1 MARHEYALHEIIPV
15 LTFRNEGYSYSRIS
29 AVTGIPRSTVIWLI
43 KKHAADHCARLKA
56 PNRRGKYKRLTRCD
70 LSAIFRN
77 VRRDRRKTLDQLS
90 EYGTGDR
97 PLARATVLRLLK
109 KAGYAKRPTTDKPI
123 LKPIHYAARL
133 KWAREHK
140 YWSVE
145 DWDRV
150 IWSDESGRHL
160 GKYST
165 KDKIW
170 RRLDER
176 LDLSVMHGTHVKNR
190 SYVGYW
196 ATISKDGVGPI
207 HLLPHNTTMNTGLLQ
222 DVLEKHLLPHY
233 NIDDILQR
241 DNSRYHTAS
250 STTNFLREHNVTVL
264 DWPSQSPDLSPI
276 ENIWQTL
283 NLAIDKRMPRI
294 HTYQNL
300 EEVIREE
307 WNKIDKKVVLKCIRS
322 MPKRC
327 MEVIR
332 NHGGSID
339 Y

>member
-1 MARHEYALHEIIPV
+1 MARHEYALHEITPV
-15 LTFRNEGYSYSRIS
+15 LSFRNEGYSYLRIS

-43 KKHAADHCARLKA
+43 KKHAADNCARPKA
-56 PNRRGKYKRLTRCD
+56 PNRRGKDKGLTRCQV
-70 LSAIFRN
+70 SAILRN
-77 VRRDRRKTLDQLS
+77 VRRDRRQTLNQLA

-97 PLARATVLRLLK
+97 PLARTTVLRVLK

-123 LKPIHYAARL
+123 LKPVHYTARL

-140 YWSVE
+140 NWSVE
-145 DWDRV
+145 DWVRV

-176 LDLSVMHGTHVKNR
+176 LDPSVIHGTHVKDR

-196 ATISKDGVGPI
+196 ATISKNGVGPI
-207 HLLPHNTTMNTGLLQ
+207 HVLPHNTTMKTGLLQ
-222 DVLEKHLLPHY
+222 DVLEKHLLSHY
-233 NIDDILQR
+233 NNGDIFQW

-264 DWPSQSPDLSPI
+264 DGPSRSPDLNPI

-294 HTYQNL
+294 HTYQKL
-300 EEVIREE
+300 EKVVPEE
-307 WNKIDKKVVLKCIRS
+307 WNKIDKEVVLKCIRS

-327 MEVIR
+327 AKVIR